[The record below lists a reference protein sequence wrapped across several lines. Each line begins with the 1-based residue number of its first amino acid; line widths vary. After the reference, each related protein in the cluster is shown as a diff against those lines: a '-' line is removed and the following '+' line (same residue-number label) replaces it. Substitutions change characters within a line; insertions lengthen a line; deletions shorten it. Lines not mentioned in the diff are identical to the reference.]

1 MIINL
6 KEIRLRG
13 KTESDYDFDFYPE
26 GDLCDIPNVA
36 IVAPVKVSC
45 TVYLTGTR
53 QAVVSGEVFFSLKG
67 ECTSCL
73 TETARDYVID
83 FEQEFSQENEYGYI
97 IKSDA
102 IDLTKLIV
110 DEITLNM
117 PINFVCGEDCKGIG
131 KMEF

>member
-13 KTESDYDFDFYPE
+13 KTESDYDFDFYPQE
-26 GDLCDIPNVA
+26 DLCDIPNVS
-36 IVAPVKVSC
+36 IQAPIKISC
-45 TVYLTGTR
+45 TVYLVGSR
-53 QAVVSGEVFFSLKG
+53 QAVVSGEVNFTLKG
-67 ECTSCL
+67 DCTSCL
-73 TETARDYVID
+73 KETEHDYEIE
-83 FEQEFSQENEYGYI
+83 FEQEFSQDSEYGYI

-117 PINFVCGEDCKGIG
+117 PLNFVCGEDCKGIG

>member
-13 KTESDYDFDFYPE
+13 KTESDYDFDFYPQE
-26 GDLCDIPNVA
+26 DLCGIPNVS
-36 IVAPVKVSC
+36 IQAPIKVSC
-45 TVYLTGTR
+45 TVYLVGAK
-53 QAVVSGEVFFSLKG
+53 QAVVAGEVYFTLKG
-67 ECTSCL
+67 DCTSCL
-73 TETARDYVID
+73 KETERDYEID
-83 FEQEFSQENEYGYI
+83 FEQEFSQDSEYGYI

-110 DEITLNM
+110 DEVTLNM
-117 PINFVCGEDCKGIG
+117 PLNFVCGEDCKGIG